1 MFLRESGRA
10 TDTDINLDALMNPD
24 LDIGVPGG
32 TELLAFAAA
41 IIGNDAIALDA
52 ARLAVAE
59 AIGPHA
65 VPAAS
70 AIAANFSKNDRIA
83 NGCGI
88 SFDPIML
95 KATTEIR
102 AQLGLNDFQSAVNTF
117 KHFPGDRQRLKSL
130 TGHSLAV

>member
-1 MFLRESGRA
+1 MFLRESRRA

-32 TELLAFAAA
+32 AELLAFAAA
-41 IIGNDAIALDA
+41 IIGNDSKALDA

-59 AIGPHA
+59 AIGPQA

-88 SFDPIML
+88 PFDPIML
-95 KATTEIR
+95 KATTDIR
-102 AQLGLNDFQSAVNTF
+102 AQLGLNEFRSAVNTF
-117 KHFPGDRQRLKSL
+117 KHFPGDR
-130 TGHSLAV
+130 

>member
-24 LDIGVPGG
+24 LNIGVPGE
-32 TELLAFAAA
+32 TELLAVEAA
-41 IIGNDAIALDA
+41 IIGNDALALDA

-65 VPAAS
+65 VPGAS

-83 NGCGI
+83 NGCSI
-88 SFDPIML
+88 PFDPIML

-102 AQLGLNDFQSAVNTF
+102 AQLGLNDFRSAVNTLSIF
-117 KHFPGDRQRLKSL
+117 QLTDR
-130 TGHSLAV
+130 G